1 MLGPIP
7 LSQIDT
13 NTANRVDV
21 RVTKTVRLN
30 GNRRVELVAQVFN
43 VFGHDNLLSVGDTWQ
58 ENALSSSFGRITTTN
73 PRQQGE
79 LAVHVVF

>member
-1 MLGPIP
+1 L
-7 LSQIDT
+7 
-13 NTANRVDV
+13 
-21 RVTKTVRLN
+21 LN
-30 GNRRVELVAQVFN
+30 
-43 VFGHDNLLSVGDTWQ
+43 VGDTWQ